1 MLIFTCLHLTHLYFV
16 ADFLLFYRGT
26 NMVQIYDE
34 NPRNKQ
40 IYQKVL
46 KTKVGCNSLS
56 YTLLFYR

>member
-46 KTKVGCNSLS
+46 KTK
-56 YTLLFYR
+56 